1 MMTMTGIWFQF
12 YRDWELLKDR
22 IRGHPDFN
30 RWFVEYPEET
40 TWMEADLFMA
50 VEDASRGPENR
61 IPFDVLEMP
70 DAEAVYKN
78 HVNQL
83 HAHQKR
89 LE

>member
-1 MMTMTGIWFQF
+1 MTGIWFQF

-30 RWFVEYPEET
+30 RWFVEYPEDT

-50 VEDASRGPENR
+50 VEGDASRGPENR